1 MANAAVTTLINRI
14 VGSSISTL
22 IDSAATDNYQNDVIL
37 EIARGAFPGFLAQ
50 TDAAFIALTRNTVE
64 YDFPSGFRLP
74 LMICFDDTQ
83 LAHAR
88 FDEAL
93 NFSQDWRNTAE
104 KPIAF
109 IQDPVD
115 RDKFEIIPPSN
126 YESAGVA
133 GTPLAP
139 PTPWPTE
146 ALTFIGTESNT
157 LWAESCLADTHLA
170 LAFEVIAREF
180 SRDSDHKDSDL
191 AALAKSFASIFWQMS
206 FAEGMD
212 V

>member
-14 VGSSISTL
+14 VGNSISTL
-22 IDSAATDNYQNDVIL
+22 IDSTATDNYQHDVIA

-50 TDAAFIALTRNTVE
+50 TDAAFITLTRGTVE
-64 YDFPSGFRLP
+64 YSFPTGFRLP
-74 LMICFDDTQ
+74 LMIVFDDTQ

-93 NFSQDWRNTAE
+93 NFSQDWRNTAT
-104 KPIAF
+104 KPVAY

-115 RDKFEIIPPSN
+115 RDKFQLIPPSN
-126 YESAGVA
+126 YASAGVA

-139 PTPWPTE
+139 PSPWPTE
-146 ALTFIGTESNT
+146 ALAFIGTESNT
-157 LWAESCLADTHLA
+157 AWAESCLVDTHLA

-180 SRDSDHKDSDL
+180 GRDSDHKDSDL
-191 AALAKSFASIFWQMS
+191 AQLAKSFASVFWQMS
-206 FAEGMD
+206 FSEGMD